1 MFSLFSLCLGFTP
14 PTLLIFFSCKTF
26 LGRRPYGYNDHAV
39 FFFFLNG
46 CGLQYVK
53 KRWPSPR
60 PLCGKGTFWRRCS
73 LCLLFPCQSARD
85 QIFMFPC
92 WTPNPPSSVAF
103 SSAGLWRHSPCCTA
117 PLPVSLSLHAVSVT
131 WPFLFPRCS
140 VSLFG
145 PLSCSPWLIT
155 ASAMPKL
162 KVSLTDCQ
170 RNSRWYKFLLRLSR
184 QRLCV
189 SCDWCIAKTTLMLI
203 ALVHSKT
210 SMKGPVLQRGLL
222 TVLCFSNLSAS
233 C

>member
-1 MFSLFSLCLGFTP
+1 MRKRERMFSLFSLCLGFTP

-39 FFFFLNG
+39 FFFLNG

-140 VSLFG
+140 VSLSGLF
-145 PLSCSPWLIT
+145 
-155 ASAMPKL
+155 
-162 KVSLTDCQ
+162 
-170 RNSRWYKFLLRLSR
+170 
-184 QRLCV
+184 
-189 SCDWCIAKTTLMLI
+189 
-203 ALVHSKT
+203 H
-210 SMKGPVLQRGLL
+210 VLPD
-222 TVLCFSNLSAS
+222 
-233 C
+233 